1 MSLFD
6 ITTGTNDLA
15 HHGGACRYDY
25 LCTAKKGYDVPTGL
39 GTRWHRRLLL
49 SARHIGQGRVGERS
63 AAQLSRRPSQT
74 KPTACTGRSGD
85 DATSAAPDMPI
96 KTGTPKP

>member
-1 MSLFD
+1 VSLFD

-39 GTRWHRRLLL
+39 GAPMAPATSVVGQAHRSGPRWRSSRGTVIPPPQPDQAHRLPWSIWRRRHQRR
-49 SARHIGQGRVGERS
+49 ARHAHQDWN
-63 AAQLSRRPSQT
+63 A
-74 KPTACTGRSGD
+74 
-85 DATSAAPDMPI
+85 
-96 KTGTPKP
+96 